1 MITVAS
7 MRSKPLGRA
16 LRSCRTHMGQHL
28 GNPCLHHHRVL
39 RTMGGACVSVGKAA
53 TGPALRRS
61 CAKKV
66 PRLEA
71 SASGLA
77 QALSAQ

>member
-1 MITVAS
+1 
-7 MRSKPLGRA
+7 
-16 LRSCRTHMGQHL
+16 
-28 GNPCLHHHRVL
+28 
-39 RTMGGACVSVGKAA
+39 MGGACVSVGKAA

-61 CAKKV
+61 CTKKV